1 MVRGCK
7 FVFQGVQ
14 NIYIYFLIL
23 YVGSEF
29 EYFYCYVN
37 KLKPNRPNTINF
49 LENGFKIWALVRIAT
64 TGHDRK

>member
-14 NIYIYFLIL
+14 NNFFFLIL
-23 YVGSEF
+23 YVGSGF

-49 LENGFKIWALVRIAT
+49 VENGFKNWALVRIAT

>member
-1 MVRGCK
+1 MLSLIAHK
-7 FVFQGVQ
+7 F
-14 NIYIYFLIL
+14 FLQAMLI
-23 YVGSEF
+23 VGSGF

-49 LENGFKIWALVRIAT
+49 VENGFKNWALVRIAT

>member
-1 MVRGCK
+1 MYSRGFK
-7 FVFQGVQ
+7 
-14 NIYIYFLIL
+14 IYIYFLIL

-49 LENGFKIWALVRIAT
+49 VENGFKNWALVRIAT

>member
-1 MVRGCK
+1 MLSLLAHK
-7 FVFQGVQ
+7 FFPQTVPIVDFG
-14 NIYIYFLIL
+14 
-23 YVGSEF
+23 F

-49 LENGFKIWALVRIAT
+49 VENRFKIWALVRIAT